1 MQYRKIANTDLSVS
15 SICLGTWV
23 FGGDCWGE
31 VDDAQSVRVV
41 KEAIESGINFID
53 TAPIYG
59 SGRSEEVVGRAI
71 KEKIGIVI
79 ATKCGLEQ
87 KGKSIR
93 PNLTPA
99 FIRKEV
105 EGSLRRLGICTI
117 DLYQCHWPDPS
128 TPLEETFGE
137 LDKLVQ
143 EGKIRYI
150 GVSNFDK
157 SLLDRTQQI
166 TNVVSDQV
174 EYSLFRRDIEKE
186 LIPFCREKII
196 SIFAYG
202 TLGGGILTGKYK
214 TPPRFPKGD
223 VRNFFYTFYAEP
235 FWNKAKALILVLEE
249 IASKRNCSAVE
260 VTINWVLSHPEVV
273 SCIVGCRTE
282 EQLRQNILAAGWELS
297 EDELRRIE
305 SEYEKVFGQ

>member
-15 SICLGTWV
+15 SVCLGTWV

-31 VDDAQSVRVV
+31 VDDAQSVSVV

-71 KEKIGIVI
+71 KEKIGVVI

-99 FIRKEV
+99 FIRKEI
-105 EGSLRRLGICTI
+105 EGSLRRLGVCTI
-117 DLYQCHWPDPS
+117 DLYQCHWPDPN

-137 LDKLVQ
+137 MNKLVE
-143 EGKIRYI
+143 EGKVRYI
-150 GVSNFDK
+150 GVSNFEK
-157 SLLDRTQQI
+157 SLLSRAREI
-166 TNVVSDQV
+166 TNIVSDQV

-202 TLGGGILTGKYK
+202 ALGGGILTGKYK
-214 TPPRFPKGD
+214 APPRFPKGD
-223 VRNFFYTFYAEP
+223 VRSFFYTFYTEP
-235 FWNKAKALILVLEE
+235 FWSKAKALVSVLEE
-249 IASKRNCSAVE
+249 IASKRKCSTAE
-260 VTINWVLSHPEVV
+260 VTINWVLRHPEVV
-273 SCIVGCRTE
+273 SCIVGCRTI
-282 EQLRQNILAAGWELS
+282 EQLRQNISAADWSLS
-297 EDELRRIE
+297 KEEFERIQG
-305 SEYEKVFGQ
+305 EYEKAFGQ